1 VSVYEKTIANLMQN
15 PRQANSYEQHD
26 VKLKG
31 NVMTSPKSE
40 FYKKVRV
47 IYVKTEFFE
56 SLMQKALEKYGFRMT
71 LAKALGYSSPNALKQ
86 NTEKKGILARRF
98 LKLCEIVGIEIEEV
112 QPHIIAIAFYGN
124 RKKQKFVPRVHARKK
139 H

>member
-1 VSVYEKTIANLMQN
+1 
-15 PRQANSYEQHD
+15 
-26 VKLKG
+26 
-31 NVMTSPKSE
+31 MTSPKSE

-47 IYVKTEFFE
+47 IYVKTDFFE

-86 NTEKKGILARRF
+86 NTEEKGILARRF
-98 LKLCEIVGIEIEEV
+98 LKLCKIAGVEIKEV
-112 QPHIIAIAFYGN
+112 EPHIVAITFYGN
-124 RKKQKFVPRVHARKK
+124 RKKQKFFPNQREK